1 MVMSFVLTLLLVFAG
16 SAFESSIDKAFTSIQ
31 NNDWQRAGSALDEAY
46 SSDAATFD
54 ANNFHYL
61 RGRVAESQNDWQRA
75 REEFS
80 KVGTD
85 NPLRA
90 LASWHAARASIRL
103 HDDASAEVFLSSLPT
118 TFPSDL
124 RTKLARESGVP
135 LAQKIYQDL
144 STREARFQRAKAP
157 GNSDALWSL
166 IHESKDDD
174 VAIESARLLT
184 TSANSPGDLMQLAEV
199 FANHRVFDEAVP
211 LYRRASA
218 DPMTAAEARYQI
230 ARIHFQQE
238 NYQLA
243 LEDYQAL
250 AKDFE
255 GTDWQKESEYQI
267 ASCYWRLN
275 DYPNSEKAYLEYI
288 RKYGHKGMEEA
299 ATRNLADV
307 YRVLGENQKA
317 IALLDRALA
326 TQLSVSTRQVF
337 IFTKA
342 KILYSQKRYAAA
354 LALFQQLS
362 RTKLRSAPGS
372 ATAEEIQY
380 FLALCNSKSG
390 NKSAAD
396 LIWRK
401 LARGDSYYGLRS
413 AEHLVKTSNA
423 NSLALCSAQ
432 PNSIMQP
439 VQQDLNTLRHPLRT
453 ALDPSADPVSELI
466 FLKLW
471 DEAAFW
477 LDRSDTRT
485 PRRAAAEISYLGG
498 HYDRAISLADRLPR
512 SETTLPL
519 VYPAGY
525 HSVICDAAAK
535 YKVDP
540 LWLHAIIWQESK
552 YNPDSRSGAA
562 ARGLMQFIPDTAN
575 AVGAKIGLGNVGLE
589 KLFDPGV
596 SIQLGA
602 AYWAYLMDKFKSPEL
617 ALAAYNGGPDNVE
630 RWANKSSDPELFV
643 SDIGF
648 VETKKY
654 VMSVFTAHAAYVAL
668 QKE

>member
-1 MVMSFVLTLLLVFAG
+1 MLMSFVLTLLLVFVG
-16 SAFESSIDKAFTSIQ
+16 SAFESTIDKAFTNIQ
-31 NNDWQRAGSALDEAY
+31 NNDWLNAGSALDEAY

-61 RGRVAESQNDWQRA
+61 RGRIAESQSDWQRA
-75 REEFS
+75 REEF
-80 KVGTD
+80 KRIGTD

-103 HDDASAEVFLSSLPT
+103 HDDASAEMFLSSLPAS
-118 TFPSDL
+118 FPPEL
-124 RTKLARESGVP
+124 RSQLARESGVD

-144 STREARFQRAKAP
+144 STREARFPRAKTSGTP
-157 GNSDALWSL
+157 DGLWAL
-166 IHESKDDD
+166 IRESKDDD
-174 VAIESARLLT
+174 VAIESARLLMS
-184 TSANSPGDLMQLAEV
+184 SASSPGDLMQLAEV
-199 FANHRVFDEAVP
+199 FANHRVFDEALP

-218 DPMTAAEARYQI
+218 DPMTAADARYQI

-255 GTDWQKESEYQI
+255 GTDWQKDSEYQI

-275 DYPNSEKAYLEYI
+275 DYRNSEKAYLDYI

-317 IALLDRALA
+317 IALIDRALA
-326 TQLSVSTRQVF
+326 TQLSISTRQVF
-337 IFTKA
+337 LFTKA

-354 LALFQQLS
+354 LALFQRLGQ
-362 RTKLRSAPGS
+362 TKLRSAPGS

-380 FLALCNSKSG
+380 FLALCYAKSG

-396 LIWRK
+396 LIWHK
-401 LARGDSYYGLRS
+401 LAHSESYYGLRS
-413 AEHLVKTSNA
+413 AEHLARTTSA
-423 NSLALCSAQ
+423 SSLAMCSAQ
-432 PNSIMQP
+432 TNSILKP
-439 VQQDLNTLRHPLRT
+439 ALEDLNTLRHPLRT
-453 ALDPSADPVSELI
+453 ALDPSADIVSELM
-466 FLKLW
+466 FLRLW

-477 LDRSDTRT
+477 LDRSAARQ
-485 PRRAAAEISYLGG
+485 PRRTAAEISYLGG

-512 SETTLPL
+512 SGSTLPL

-525 HSVICDAAAK
+525 RNVVCEAAAK

-552 YNPDSRSGAA
+552 YNPNSRSGAA
-562 ARGLMQFIPDTAN
+562 ARGLMQLIPDTAN
-575 AVGAKIGLGNVGLE
+575 AVGAKIGLGNVALE
-589 KLFDPGV
+589 TLFDPAV

-630 RWANKSSDPELFV
+630 RWVNKSSDPEMFV

-654 VMSVFTAHAAYVAL
+654 VMSVVATHAAYVSL
-668 QKE
+668 Q

>member
-1 MVMSFVLTLLLVFAG
+1 MSFVLTLLLVFAG
-16 SAFESSIDKAFTSIQ
+16 SAFESTIDKAFTSIQ
-31 NNDWQRAGSALDEAY
+31 NNDWPNAGSALDEAY

-61 RGRVAESQNDWQRA
+61 RGRIAESQNDWQRA
-75 REEFS
+75 RDEFG
-80 KVGTD
+80 KIGND
-85 NPLRA
+85 NPLHA
-90 LASWHAARASIRL
+90 LAAWHAARASIRL
-103 HDDASAEVFLSSLPT
+103 HDDASAETLLSSLPAG
-118 TFPSDL
+118 FPSEL
-124 RTKLARESGVP
+124 RSQLARESGAG
-135 LAQKIYQDL
+135 LAQKIYLDL
-144 STREARFQRAKAP
+144 STREARFQRAKTTGSP
-157 GNSDALWSL
+157 DGFWAL
-166 IHESKDDD
+166 IRESKDDD
-174 VAIESARLLT
+174 VAIDSARLLIS
-184 TSANSPGDLMQLAEV
+184 SASSSGDLMQLAEV
-199 FANHRVFDEAVP
+199 FANHRVFDEALP
-211 LYRRASA
+211 LYGRASA
-218 DPMTAAEARYQI
+218 DPMIAADARYQI

-238 NYQLA
+238 RYQLA
-243 LEDYQAL
+243 LEDYQTL

-275 DYPNSEKAYLEYI
+275 DYQNSEKAYLDYI

-317 IALLDRALA
+317 IVLLDRALA
-326 TQLSVSTRQVF
+326 GQLSVSTRQVF

-354 LALFQQLS
+354 LALFQQLG

-380 FLALCNSKSG
+380 FLALCQAKSG

-401 LARGDSYYGLRS
+401 LAHTDSYYGLRS
-413 AEHLVKTSNA
+413 AEHLNPRAGASI
-423 NSLALCSAQ
+423 LAKCPAQ
-432 PNSIMQP
+432 PNSLLKP
-439 VQQDLNTLRHPLRT
+439 VQEDLNTLRHPLRT
-453 ALDPSADPVSELI
+453 ALDPSADTVSELV
-466 FLKLW
+466 FLRLW

-477 LDRSDTRT
+477 LDRADNRT
-485 PRRAAAEISYLGG
+485 SRRVAAEISYLGG
-498 HYDRAISLADRLPR
+498 HYARAISLADRLPR
-512 SETTLPL
+512 NGSTLPL

-525 HSVICDAAAK
+525 RSVICDAAEK

-540 LWLHAIIWQESK
+540 FWLHAIIWQESK

-575 AVGAKIGLGNVGLE
+575 AVGAKIGLGNVTLE
-589 KLFDPGV
+589 RLFDPAV

-630 RWANKSSDPELFV
+630 RWADKSSDPEMFV

-654 VMSVFTAHAAYVAL
+654 VMSVVAAHAAYVSL
-668 QKE
+668 Q

>member
-1 MVMSFVLTLLLVFAG
+1 MMMSFVLTLLLVFTG
-16 SAFESSIDKAFTSIQ
+16 SAFESSIERAFTSIQ
-31 NNDWQRAGSALDEAY
+31 NNDWQNAGSALDEAY

-61 RGRVAESQNDWQRA
+61 RGRIAESQNDWQRA

-103 HDDASAEVFLSSLPT
+103 HDDASAEIFLSSLPT

-124 RTKLARESGVP
+124 RSQLAREAGIA

-144 STREARFQRAKAP
+144 STREARFQRAKTP
-157 GNSDALWSL
+157 GNADALWSL
-166 IHESKDDD
+166 IRESKDDD

-211 LYRRASA
+211 LYRRAAA
-218 DPMTAAEARYQI
+218 DAMTAAEARYQI

-250 AKDFE
+250 AKDFD

-275 DYPNSEKAYLEYI
+275 DYRNSEKAYRDYI

-317 IALLDRALA
+317 IALIDRALA

-337 IFTKA
+337 LFTKA

-362 RTKLRSAPGS
+362 RTKLRSAPGG
-372 ATAEEIQY
+372 ATGEEIQY
-380 FLALCNSKSG
+380 FLALCNSKLG

-396 LIWRK
+396 IIWRK
-401 LARGDSYYGLRS
+401 LAHGDSYYGLRS
-413 AEHLVKTSNA
+413 TEHLAKTSSA
-423 NSLALCSAQ
+423 NSLAVCSAQ
-432 PNSIMQP
+432 ANSILQP
-439 VQQDLNTLRHPLRT
+439 VQQDLNTLRHPFRT
-453 ALDPSADPVSELI
+453 ALDSSSDAVSELI

-471 DEAAFW
+471 DEAASW
-477 LDRSDTRT
+477 LGRSDTRT

-512 SETTLPL
+512 SQTTRPL

-525 HSVICDAAAK
+525 HNVICDAASK

-575 AVGAKIGLGNVGLE
+575 AVGAKIGLGNVALE

-630 RWANKSSDPELFV
+630 RWANKSSDPEMFV

-648 VETKKY
+648 VETKRY
-654 VMSVFTAHAAYVAL
+654 VMSVVTAHAAYVAL